1 MTLAARCLL
10 CLSPLRGAASGY
22 DNAVTQGQV
31 SDHPSP
37 ATKISSASQGG
48 HDYRAK
54 SKERTFQALSSMV
67 ST

>member
-1 MTLAARCLL
+1 MTLAARCLCAPPRCGERL
-10 CLSPLRGAASGY
+10 SGY

-54 SKERTFQALSSMV
+54 SKGRTFQAQ
-67 ST
+67 